1 MKVSSASSFTFENYF
16 RLGLPVKTP
25 HNGTMDPVSPL
36 EQTLHAARALVLAD
50 LVAGD
55 VAQADVVSL
64 VEDSVVQRRW
74 WVEQWPE
81 GAGYV
86 AGLVAQDVQDAL
98 LERYGRWPLC
108 PVCGS
113 GDPHALDVEPELGP
127 DPHWV
132 CHKAGVK
139 VASIGSLAHATGGA
153 ASS

>member
-1 MKVSSASSFTFENYF
+1 MGFMEP
-16 RLGLPVKTP
+16 L
-25 HNGTMDPVSPL
+25 SPL
-36 EQTLHAARALVLAD
+36 EQALHAARALVLAD

-55 VAQADVVSL
+55 VAEADVVSL
-64 VEDSVVQRRW
+64 VEDSVAERRW
-74 WVEQWPE
+74 WVEQWPD
-81 GAGYV
+81 GAAYV

-132 CHKAGVK
+132 CAKVGVR
-139 VASIGSLAHATGGA
+139 VAPVGSLGAATGGM

>member
-1 MKVSSASSFTFENYF
+1 
-16 RLGLPVKTP
+16 
-25 HNGTMDPVSPL
+25 MDPITHL
-36 EQTLHAARALVLAD
+36 EQVLHTARARVLAD
-50 LVAGD
+50 LVAGE

-64 VEDSVVQRRW
+64 VEDSVAQRRW
-74 WVEQWPE
+74 WVEQWPD
-81 GAGYV
+81 GAHLV

-98 LERYGRWPLC
+98 LERHGRWPLC

-139 VASIGSLAHATGGA
+139 VAAVGSLGRTTGGA